1 MPRSIW
7 NGAISFGLVNVPV
20 QLFSA
25 AESQDVHFHQF
36 TKSGQRVRNKR
47 VAEKSGRE
55 VEYGDIVKGY
65 ELSKGKFVMIEPE
78 ELEAA
83 DPKQTRTI
91 DLEDF
96 VALEEIDPIYFEYPY
111 YLAPQRGADK
121 PYALL
126 REALARTDRVGIG
139 RFVMRTKQYLAAIR
153 PSDKVLVLHT
163 MYFAD
168 EVRDAKQLDLPA
180 RTQSSDRELRMAEQ
194 LIDSLTVGWD
204 PKRYEDTYRAAVLD
218 VIRRKSKG
226 QEIVAET
233 PEEPTADVVDLFA
246 ALQAS
251 LAGGKG
257 RGRARRGGT
266 RGTSRARK
274 PAKSTRRT
282 TAKRTPA
289 KRSRKAS

>member
-25 AESQDVHFHQF
+25 AEQQDVHFHQF

-65 ELSKGKFVMIEPE
+65 ELSKGKFVMIDPE

-121 PYALL
+121 PYTFL
-126 REALARTDRVGIG
+126 REAMARSERVGIG

-153 PSDKVLVLHT
+153 PADKVLVLHT

-168 EVRDAKQLDLPA
+168 EIRDPKQLDLPA
-180 RTQSSDRELRMAEQ
+180 RTQTSSRELRMAEQ
-194 LIDSLTVGWD
+194 LIDSLTVEWS
-204 PKRYEDTYRAAVLD
+204 PKRYEDTYREAVLD
-218 VIRRKSKG
+218 VIRRKAKG
-226 QEIVAET
+226 EKIMTEEA
-233 PEEPTADVVDLFA
+233 EEPSAQVVDLFE

-251 LAGGKG
+251 LTDGKG
-257 RGRARRGGT
+257 RGRRRT
-266 RGTSRARK
+266 A
-274 PAKSTRRT
+274 STRRSGT
-282 TAKRTPA
+282 KSARKSTSKRAPA
-289 KRSRKAS
+289 KKSRRAS